1 MTPLENGTMHELGIM
16 MNTLEAAEKAAR
28 DSGATRIHELRLRVG
43 RMTGVVPEA
52 LESVFEVVREGTM
65 AAEARLSI
73 ETVPASCWCARCQDE
88 FVSEDLLSECPRC
101 HELSGELRR
110 GLELEL
116 ASLEVT

>member
-1 MTPLENGTMHELGIM
+1 MHEVGIIL
-16 MNTLEAAEKAAR
+16 NTLEAAEKAAR
-28 DSGATRIHELRLRVG
+28 AAGATRIHELRLRIG

-52 LESVFEVVREGTM
+52 LVSAFEVVREGTM

-73 ETVPASCWCARCQDE
+73 ETVPATCWCQRCGEE

-101 HELSGELRR
+101 HDLSGELRR

-116 ASLEVT
+116 ASLEVD

>member
-1 MTPLENGTMHELGIM
+1 MSPFAMHEVGIM

-28 DSGATRIHELRLRVG
+28 ASGATRIHELRLRIG

-52 LESVFEVVREGTM
+52 LESAFEVVRQGTL
-65 AAEARLSI
+65 AAEARLCI
-73 ETVPASCWCARCQDE
+73 ESVPASCWCGHCQQE

-110 GLELEL
+110 GRELEI
-116 ASLEVT
+116 ASVETN

>member
-1 MTPLENGTMHELGIM
+1 MHEVGIM

-28 DSGATRIHELRLRVG
+28 SSGATRIHELRLRIG

-52 LESVFEVVREGTM
+52 LESAFEVVRQGTL
-65 AAEARLSI
+65 AAEARLTI
-73 ETVPASCWCARCQDE
+73 ETVPASCWCGRCQEE

-116 ASLEVT
+116 ASLEIS

>member
-1 MTPLENGTMHELGIM
+1 MHEVGIM

-28 DSGATRIHELRLRVG
+28 SSGATCIHELRLRIG

-52 LESVFEVVREGTM
+52 LESAFEVVRQGTL
-65 AAEARLSI
+65 AAEARLMI
-73 ETVPASCWCARCQDE
+73 ETVPASCWCARCQEE

-116 ASLEVT
+116 VSLEIS

>member
-1 MTPLENGTMHELGIM
+1 MHEVGIM
-16 MNTLEAAEKAAR
+16 LNTLEAAEKAAR
-28 DSGATRIHELRLRVG
+28 GSGASRIHALRLRVG

-52 LESVFEVVREGTM
+52 LESAFEVVRQGTL

-73 ETVPASCWCARCQDE
+73 ENVPASCWCGQCQEE

-116 ASLEVT
+116 ASLEVS